1 MRVEREKL
9 GDWFIYG
16 REVAWKYSLTSVGRP
31 RRALRRSRA

>member
-31 RRALRRSRA
+31 AARSRTWG